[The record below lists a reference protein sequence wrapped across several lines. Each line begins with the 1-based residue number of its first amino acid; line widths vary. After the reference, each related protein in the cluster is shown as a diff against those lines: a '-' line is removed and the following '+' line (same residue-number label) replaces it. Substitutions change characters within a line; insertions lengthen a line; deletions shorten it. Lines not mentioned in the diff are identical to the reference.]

1 MVVDVSGNRDTLWV
15 RFDSV
20 FFSPRNSIQT
30 YFLLILASFLLNF
43 LYDSLEQRIGHVF
56 DNVWHFDSY
65 LLNVS
70 VVPVWLIMI
79 LLVYYENDIH
89 KFLEGFYLF
98 ILGFSSFELM
108 MSGQCVS
115 VWLNVFLV
123 ANFKQ
128 V

>member
-1 MVVDVSGNRDTLWV
+1 MIFINSLK
-15 RFDSV
+15 V
-20 FFSPRNSIQT
+20 FF
-30 YFLLILASFLLNF
+30 
-43 LYDSLEQRIGHVF
+43 
-56 DNVWHFDSY
+56 
-65 LLNVS
+65 
-70 VVPVWLIMI
+70 
-79 LLVYYENDIH
+79 
-89 KFLEGFYLF
+89 LF

>member
-1 MVVDVSGNRDTLWV
+1 MYLIMSG
-15 RFDSV
+15 
-20 FFSPRNSIQT
+20 I
-30 YFLLILASFLLNF
+30 
-43 LYDSLEQRIGHVF
+43 
-56 DNVWHFDSY
+56 DSY

-79 LLVYYENDIH
+79 LLEYYENDIH
-89 KFLEGFYLF
+89 KFLEGVFLF